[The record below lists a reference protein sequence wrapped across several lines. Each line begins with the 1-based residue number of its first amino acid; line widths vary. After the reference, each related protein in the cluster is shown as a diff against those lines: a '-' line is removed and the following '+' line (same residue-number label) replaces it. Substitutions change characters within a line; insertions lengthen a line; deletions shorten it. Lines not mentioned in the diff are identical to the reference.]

1 MDCSP
6 PSSSVHGILQARIP
20 EWVAMPSSRWSSQA
34 RDRNQVS
41 CIASG
46 LFTVWAIREAQKV
59 QLVSI
64 YFLLL
69 SASLPGWLLAFL
81 QEVTWGSMLL
91 LSCNTTTFHVRT
103 LRSWC
108 LSASIHRGG
117 ERSSEAPT
125 WAVWAGQPWMWCPS
139 FPHPL
144 HQLGLCHVTP
154 SLKEGGNVDVCPSSR
169 ERGLGALWA
178 PISVTGMV
186 NTRVQPT
193 LKGWEW
199 LAGVNC
205 GGGFW
210 DLVHA
215 LKERIWRTT
224 LCALGIE
231 GGDSGNAYVT
241 TCGPWF

>member
-1 MDCSP
+1 MVLWRP
-6 PSSSVHGILQARIP
+6 TKPSRINILKRYPFQGTG
-20 EWVAMPSSRWSSQA
+20 MQKSRDIWSKRQIWHWCTKWSRA
-34 RDRNQVS
+34 KANRV
-41 CIASG
+41 
-46 LFTVWAIREAQKV
+46 LPRE
-59 QLVSI
+59 
-64 YFLLL
+64 
-69 SASLPGWLLAFL
+69 
-81 QEVTWGSMLL
+81 
-91 LSCNTTTFHVRT
+91 
-103 LRSWC
+103 
-108 LSASIHRGG
+108 
-117 ERSSEAPT
+117 
-125 WAVWAGQPWMWCPS
+125 
-139 FPHPL
+139 HPL